1 VRATTSF
8 PAQSV
13 PKYRLSGA
21 RNCSVN
27 EAKYRYI
34 AESQAVSVR
43 APSDCFDVSCR
54 NLAEGLR
61 KPGQIRRERS
71 GQRTISSLPQRLDLF
86 LDRLVLLDVPLP
98 RCLESKILV
107 HQRDIGMSGAVT
119 ALPSRNPREARTGR
133 SGPLRVLLLLL
144 LLLLLLMGRRRSE
157 QRPARSGRRGRYA
170 IKRRSCRCGEGRQG
184 RWR

>member
-1 VRATTSF
+1 MRATTSF

-34 AESQAVSVR
+34 AESQAESVR
-43 APSDCFDVSCR
+43 LSFPEDCTVSCETLGGR
-54 NLAEGLR
+54 SFA
-61 KPGQIRRERS
+61 KPDRSEREVDK
-71 GQRTISSLPQRLDLF
+71 RTISSLPQRLDLF

-98 RCLESKILV
+98 RRLESEILV
-107 HQRDIGMSGAVT
+107 HPRDIGMSGAVT
-119 ALPSRNPREARTGR
+119 PLPSRHAREARTGR

-144 LLLLLLMGRRRSE
+144 LVVVVGRRRSE
-157 QRPARSGRRGRYA
+157 QRPARSQA
-170 IKRRSCRCGEGRQG
+170 RSR
-184 RWR
+184 